1 MLQVVTDSDM
11 NSEVHNNEK
20 KISYS
25 QSYFYNGHD
34 QVVPV
39 AAAREDDVQAEKA
52 ETQSKLSA
60 AESKE
65 S

>member
-11 NSEVHNNEK
+11 ISEVHNNEK

-34 QVVPV
+34 PGC
-39 AAAREDDVQAEKA
+39 AGSSCKGR
-52 ETQSKLSA
+52 
-60 AESKE
+60 
-65 S
+65 